1 MLEKL
6 KKSLEESPIIKKE
19 DYNYFVHPVTDG
31 IPLTQPGVL
40 KEIAVAIKNNFSTE
54 VDKIVCVEAMGIH
67 LATAL
72 SLETGIPFVVI
83 RKRSYGLPGE
93 FAVHQTTGY
102 SQGELYVN
110 GINSGDSVLLIDD
123 VVSTGGTMISIL
135 KALKEMNVEIKEVVA
150 VIEKGGG
157 KKIVEKETGISLRS
171 LIKVDIL
178 NGQVVAKPIL

>member
-1 MLEKL
+1 
-6 KKSLEESPIIKKE
+6 
-19 DYNYFVHPVTDG
+19 
-31 IPLTQPGVL
+31 
-40 KEIAVAIKNNFSTE
+40 
-54 VDKIVCVEAMGIH
+54 
-67 LATAL
+67 
-72 SLETGIPFVVI
+72 
-83 RKRSYGLPGE
+83 
-93 FAVHQTTGY
+93 
-102 SQGELYVN
+102 SQGELYIN

-178 NGQVVAKPIL
+178 NGQVVARPIL